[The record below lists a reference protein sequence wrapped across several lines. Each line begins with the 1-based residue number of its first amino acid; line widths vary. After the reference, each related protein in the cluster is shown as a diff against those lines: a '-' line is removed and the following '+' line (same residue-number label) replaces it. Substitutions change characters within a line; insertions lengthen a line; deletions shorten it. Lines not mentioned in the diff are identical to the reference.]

1 MNNAGVQLAIPIEC
15 LSLESIENMYNTNV
29 FGVLRMIRGVLPS
42 MKKHRKGRI
51 VNISSIT
58 GLSAFPFNTVY
69 CSTKYAM
76 EGITESLAPELASFN
91 IHVIAVEP
99 GPVLTP
105 LMKNHGKNIEN
116 ISIDDATKILLNKFD
131 VNLSKIKSA
140 CMMPDECAEHIK
152 KAIID
157 ENPQPHYMICKDF
170 EEILKAKYCDLT
182 GRISFEN
189 SKKLLE

>member
-1 MNNAGVQLAIPIEC
+1 MKTGINAELRI
-15 LSLESIENMYNTNV
+15 LV
-29 FGVLRMIRGVLPS
+29 FLF
-42 MKKHRKGRI
+42 H
-51 VNISSIT
+51 
-58 GLSAFPFNTVY
+58 
-69 CSTKYAM
+69 CS
-76 EGITESLAPELASFN
+76 
-91 IHVIAVEP
+91 VIAVEP

-116 ISIDDATKILLNKFD
+116 LSIDDATKILLNKFD

-157 ENPQPHYMICKDF
+157 ENPQPHYMICQEF
-170 EEILKAKYCDLT
+170 QEILKAKYCDLT
-182 GRISFEN
+182 GRIPFEN